1 MDHFGSIQTPIMFY
15 LNQATDNMKHVYRL
29 SRLWCAP
36 VMAIVMVIS
45 LAMTGCQTM
54 RSPST
59 TLSNTILQSSSS
71 LPKVIATAPTNL
83 PHMDASQ
90 LSGKLIFI
98 YLTGFGENRQAQ
110 LIETQMDGSNPKT
123 LYKVN
128 GTIMSLSASRLGDRL
143 IFTVQAGK
151 SYPKVVI
158 LDRATLQV
166 TDVSDVSAVSGVSG
180 VSAKRTH
187 NFSGAISPDG
197 RQLLL
202 ANSQMGNPEIFLTDS
217 SGNIKQQLTQQPA
230 IDLAPVWL
238 PDGKSFIFTS
248 DKAKFLQPQL
258 YQYYFAKQQFLPLN
272 LPGKINAIAR
282 VSPSGRLITY
292 VSDNSQGRLADM
304 ATKQSIAINNE
315 GLAEPANFSPDG
327 NYLLYSAKNRI
338 KIIPVPTFEP
348 LAPQQSPV
356 SWTIEFADSNHQ
368 PFTIREPIWVIP

>member
-1 MDHFGSIQTPIMFY
+1 MFC
-15 LNQATDNMKHVYRL
+15 LNQATDNMKHVYQL
-29 SRLWCAP
+29 PRLWCAA
-36 VMAIVMVIS
+36 VMAIVMAIS

-54 RSPST
+54 GSPST
-59 TLSNTILQSSSS
+59 TLSNTSLQSSSS
-71 LPKVIATAPTNL
+71 LPKVIEAVPTNL
-83 PHMDASQ
+83 PHMDARQ

-98 YLTGFGENRQAQ
+98 YLTGFGENRQGQ
-110 LIETQMDGSNPKT
+110 LIETQIDGSDPKT

-166 TDVSDVSAVSGVSG
+166 TEISA

-217 SGNIKQQLTQQPA
+217 SGNIKQQLTHQPA

-238 PDGKSFIFTS
+238 PDGQSFIFTS

-258 YQYYFAKQQFLPLN
+258 YQYHFAKQQFLPLN
-272 LPGKINAIAR
+272 LPGKTNAIAR

-304 ATKQSIAINNE
+304 ATKKSIAINDE

-348 LAPQQSPV
+348 LTLQQLPAN
-356 SWTIEFADSNHQ
+356 WTIQFADSNHQ
-368 PFTIREPIWVIP
+368 SFTIREPIWVTP

>member
-1 MDHFGSIQTPIMFY
+1 MFY
-15 LNQATDNMKHVYRL
+15 LNQVKNNMKHVYQL

-36 VMAIVMVIS
+36 VMAIVMAIS
-45 LAMTGCQTM
+45 LAMTGCQTI

-59 TLSNTILQSSSS
+59 TLSNTTVQSPTS

-83 PHMDASQ
+83 PQMDASQ

-110 LIETQMDGSNPKT
+110 LIETQIDGSDPKT

-166 TDVSDVSAVSGVSG
+166 TDVSGVSDVSGI
-180 VSAKRTH
+180 SAKRTH

-217 SGNIKQQLTQQPA
+217 SGNIKQQLTHQPA

-238 PDGKSFIFTS
+238 PDGQSFIFTS

-272 LPGKINAIAR
+272 LPGKTNAIAR
-282 VSPSGRLITY
+282 VSPSGRLIAY
-292 VSDNSQGRLADM
+292 VSDNSQGRLVDM
-304 ATKQSIAINNE
+304 ATKKSIAINNE

-327 NYLLYSAKNRI
+327 NYLLYSAKNRL
-338 KIIPVPTFEP
+338 KIIPVPNFER

-356 SWTIEFADSNHQ
+356 SWAIEFADSNHQ
-368 PFTIREPIWVIP
+368 PFTIREPIWVNY

>member
-1 MDHFGSIQTPIMFY
+1 MFY
-15 LNQATDNMKHVYRL
+15 LNQATNNMKHVYL
-29 SRLWCAP
+29 LPRLWCAA
-36 VMAIVMVIS
+36 VMAIVMAIS

-59 TLSNTILQSSSS
+59 KLSNTTLQSSTS

-83 PHMDASQ
+83 LHMDARQ

-110 LIETQMDGSNPKT
+110 LIETQIDGSDPKT

-151 SYPKVVI
+151 SYPQVVI

-166 TDVSDVSAVSGVSG
+166 TEISAVSGR
-180 VSAKRTH
+180 RTH

-217 SGNIKQQLTQQPA
+217 SGNVKQQLTHQPA

-238 PDGKSFIFTS
+238 PDGQSFIFTS

-258 YQYYFAKQQFLPLN
+258 YQYYFAKQQILPLN
-272 LPGKINAIAR
+272 LPGKTNAIAR
-282 VSPSGRLITY
+282 VSPTGRLITY
-292 VSDNSQGRLADM
+292 VSGG
-304 ATKQSIAINNE
+304 I
-315 GLAEPANFSPDG
+315 
-327 NYLLYSAKNRI
+327 
-338 KIIPVPTFEP
+338 
-348 LAPQQSPV
+348 
-356 SWTIEFADSNHQ
+356 
-368 PFTIREPIWVIP
+368 

>member
-1 MDHFGSIQTPIMFY
+1 MFY
-15 LNQATDNMKHVYRL
+15 LNQATNNMTHFYPL
-29 SRLWCAP
+29 LGLWCVP
-36 VMAIVMVIS
+36 VMAIS
-45 LAMTGCQTM
+45 LAMTGCQTI

-59 TLSNTILQSSSS
+59 TLSNTTLQSSAS

-83 PHMDASQ
+83 SHMDASE

-98 YLTGFGENRQAQ
+98 YLTGFGANRQAQ
-110 LIETQMDGSNPKT
+110 LIETQIDGSDPKT

-166 TDVSDVSAVSGVSG
+166 TEISGVSGVSG

-217 SGNIKQQLTQQPA
+217 SGNVKQQLTHQPA

-238 PDGKSFIFTS
+238 PDGQSFIFTS

-272 LPGKINAIAR
+272 LPGKTNAIAR

-304 ATKQSIAINNE
+304 ATKKSIAINNE

-338 KIIPVPTFEP
+338 KIIPVPTFET
-348 LAPQQSPV
+348 LTPQQSPV
-356 SWTIEFADSNHQ
+356 SWTIEFDDSNHR
-368 PFTIREPIWVIP
+368 PFTIREPIWVTP

>member
-1 MDHFGSIQTPIMFY
+1 
-15 LNQATDNMKHVYRL
+15 MKHFYPL
-29 SRLWCAP
+29 PRLWCAA
-36 VMAIVMVIS
+36 VMAIVMAIS

-54 RSPST
+54 HSPST
-59 TLSNTILQSSSS
+59 TLSNTTLQISSS

-90 LSGKLIFI
+90 RSGKLIFI
-98 YLTGFGENRQAQ
+98 YLTGFGANRQAQ
-110 LIETQMDGSNPKT
+110 LIETQIDGSDPKT

-128 GTIMSLSASRLGDRL
+128 GTIMSLSSSRLGDRL

-166 TDVSDVSAVSGVSG
+166 TEISAVS
-180 VSAKRTH
+180 AKGTH

-217 SGNIKQQLTQQPA
+217 SGNIKQQLTHQPA

-238 PDGKSFIFTS
+238 PDGQSFIFTS

-272 LPGKINAIAR
+272 LPGKTNAIAR

-304 ATKQSIAINNE
+304 ATKKSIAINNE

-338 KIIPVPTFEP
+338 KIIPVPTFET
-348 LAPQQSPV
+348 LTPQQSPV
-356 SWTIEFADSNHQ
+356 SWTIEFDDSNHR
-368 PFTIREPIWVIP
+368 PFTIREPIWVTP

>member
-1 MDHFGSIQTPIMFY
+1 
-15 LNQATDNMKHVYRL
+15 
-29 SRLWCAP
+29 
-36 VMAIVMVIS
+36 MAIVMAIS

-54 RSPST
+54 GSPST
-59 TLSNTILQSSSS
+59 TLSNTTLQISSS
-71 LPKVIATAPTNL
+71 LPKVIATAPTNFQ
-83 PHMDASQ
+83 HMDASQ
-90 LSGKLIFI
+90 LSGKLVFI

-110 LIETQMDGSNPKT
+110 LIETQIDGSDPKT

-143 IFTVQAGK
+143 IFTVQAGN
-151 SYPKVVI
+151 SYPQVVI

-166 TDVSDVSAVSGVSG
+166 TEISAVSGR
-180 VSAKRTH
+180 RTH

-217 SGNIKQQLTQQPA
+217 SGNVKQQLTHQPA

-238 PDGKSFIFTS
+238 PDGQSFIFTS

-272 LPGKINAIAR
+272 LPGKTNAIAR
-282 VSPSGRLITY
+282 ISPTGRLITY

-304 ATKQSIAINNE
+304 ATKKSIAINNE

-338 KIIPVPTFEP
+338 KIIPVPTFES
-348 LAPQQSPV
+348 LRLQQSPA

-368 PFTIREPIWVIP
+368 PFTIREPIWVTP

>member
-1 MDHFGSIQTPIMFY
+1 MFC
-15 LNQATDNMKHVYRL
+15 LNQATDNMKHVYQL
-29 SRLWCAP
+29 PRLWCAA
-36 VMAIVMVIS
+36 VMAIVMAIS

-54 RSPST
+54 HSPST
-59 TLSNTILQSSSS
+59 TLSSTTLQSSSS
-71 LPKVIATAPTNL
+71 LPKVIEAVPTNL
-83 PHMDASQ
+83 PHMDARQ

-98 YLTGFGENRQAQ
+98 YLTGFGENRQGQ
-110 LIETQMDGSNPKT
+110 LIETQIDGSDPKT

-166 TDVSDVSAVSGVSG
+166 TEISA

-217 SGNIKQQLTQQPA
+217 SGNIKQQLTHQPA

-238 PDGKSFIFTS
+238 PDGQSFIFTS

-272 LPGKINAIAR
+272 LPGKTNAIAR

-292 VSDNSQGRLADM
+292 VSDNSQGRFADM
-304 ATKQSIAINNE
+304 ATKKNIAINDE

-338 KIIPVPTFEP
+338 KIIPVPTFKP
-348 LAPQQSPV
+348 LASQQSPV
-356 SWTIEFADSNHQ
+356 SWTVEFADSNHQ

>member
-1 MDHFGSIQTPIMFY
+1 MFCRS
-15 LNQATDNMKHVYRL
+15 LATNNMKYVYPL
-29 SRLWCAP
+29 PRLWCAA
-36 VMAIVMVIS
+36 VMAIVMAIS

-54 RSPST
+54 RLPST
-59 TLSNTILQSSSS
+59 NLSNTSLQSSTS

-83 PHMDASQ
+83 PHMDARQ

-110 LIETQMDGSNPKT
+110 LIETRMDGSDPET

-128 GTIMSLSASRLGDRL
+128 GTIMSLSSSRLGDRL
-143 IFTVQAGK
+143 IFTVQAGN
-151 SYPKVVI
+151 SYPQVVI

-166 TDVSDVSAVSGVSG
+166 TEISAVSGR
-180 VSAKRTH
+180 RTH

-217 SGNIKQQLTQQPA
+217 SGNVKQQLTHQPA

-238 PDGKSFIFTS
+238 PDGQSFIFTS

-272 LPGKINAIAR
+272 LPGKTNAIAR
-282 VSPSGRLITY
+282 ISPTGRLITY

-304 ATKQSIAINNE
+304 ATKKSIAINNE

-338 KIIPVPTFEP
+338 KIIPVPTFES
-348 LAPQQSPV
+348 LRLQQSPA

-368 PFTIREPIWVIP
+368 PFTIREPIWVTP

>member
-1 MDHFGSIQTPIMFY
+1 MFY
-15 LNQATDNMKHVYRL
+15 LNQATNNMKHVYL
-29 SRLWCAP
+29 LPRLWCAA
-36 VMAIVMVIS
+36 VMAIVMAIS

-54 RSPST
+54 HSPST

-71 LPKVIATAPTNL
+71 LPRVIATAPTNL
-83 PHMDASQ
+83 PHMDANQ
-90 LSGKLIFI
+90 LPGKLIFI

-110 LIETQMDGSNPKT
+110 LIETQIDGSDPKT

-143 IFTVQAGK
+143 IFTVQAGN
-151 SYPKVVI
+151 SYPQVVI

-166 TDVSDVSAVSGVSG
+166 TEISAVSGR
-180 VSAKRTH
+180 RTH

-217 SGNIKQQLTQQPA
+217 SGNVKQQLTHQPA

-238 PDGKSFIFTS
+238 PDGQSFIFTS

-272 LPGKINAIAR
+272 LPGKTNAIAR
-282 VSPSGRLITY
+282 ISPTGRLITY

-304 ATKQSIAINNE
+304 ATKKSIAINNE

-338 KIIPVPTFEP
+338 KIIPVPTFES
-348 LAPQQSPV
+348 LRLQQSPA

-368 PFTIREPIWVIP
+368 PFTIREPIWVTP

>member
-1 MDHFGSIQTPIMFY
+1 MFY
-15 LNQATDNMKHVYRL
+15 LNETSNNMKHVYPL

-36 VMAIVMVIS
+36 VIAIVMTIS
-45 LAMTGCQTM
+45 LAMTGCQTI

-59 TLSNTILQSSSS
+59 NLSSTSLQSSTS

-83 PHMDASQ
+83 PHMDANQ

-110 LIETQMDGSNPKT
+110 LIETQIDGSDPKT

-143 IFTVQAGK
+143 IFTVQAGN
-151 SYPKVVI
+151 SYPQVVI

-166 TDVSDVSAVSGVSG
+166 TEISAVSGR
-180 VSAKRTH
+180 RTH

-217 SGNIKQQLTQQPA
+217 SGNVKQQLTHQPA

-238 PDGKSFIFTS
+238 PDGQSFIFTS

-272 LPGKINAIAR
+272 LPGKTNAIAR
-282 VSPSGRLITY
+282 ISPTGRLITY

-304 ATKQSIAINNE
+304 ATKKSIAINNE

-338 KIIPVPTFEP
+338 KIIPVPTFES
-348 LAPQQSPV
+348 LRLQQSPA
-356 SWTIEFADSNHQ
+356 SWTIEFADSNHL
-368 PFTIREPIWVIP
+368 PFTIREPIWVNY

>member
-1 MDHFGSIQTPIMFY
+1 
-15 LNQATDNMKHVYRL
+15 
-29 SRLWCAP
+29 
-36 VMAIVMVIS
+36 
-45 LAMTGCQTM
+45 
-54 RSPST
+54 
-59 TLSNTILQSSSS
+59 
-71 LPKVIATAPTNL
+71 
-83 PHMDASQ
+83 
-90 LSGKLIFI
+90 
-98 YLTGFGENRQAQ
+98 
-110 LIETQMDGSNPKT
+110 
-123 LYKVN
+123 
-128 GTIMSLSASRLGDRL
+128 MSLSASRLGDRL
-143 IFTVQAGK
+143 IFTVQAGN
-151 SYPKVVI
+151 SYPQVVI

-166 TDVSDVSAVSGVSG
+166 TEISAVSGR
-180 VSAKRTH
+180 RTH

-217 SGNIKQQLTQQPA
+217 SGNIKQQLTHQPA

-238 PDGKSFIFTS
+238 PDGQSFIFTS

-272 LPGKINAIAR
+272 LPGKTNAIAR
-282 VSPSGRLITY
+282 ISPTGRLITY

-304 ATKQSIAINNE
+304 ATKKSIAINNE

-348 LAPQQSPV
+348 LTLQQSPV

>member
-1 MDHFGSIQTPIMFY
+1 MFC
-15 LNQATDNMKHVYRL
+15 LNQATDKMKHYYQL
-29 SRLWCAP
+29 PRLWCAA
-36 VMAIVMVIS
+36 VMAIVMAIS
-45 LAMTGCQTM
+45 LAMAGCQTM
-54 RSPST
+54 HSPST
-59 TLSNTILQSSSS
+59 NISNTSLQSSTS
-71 LPKVIATAPTNL
+71 LPKVIEAIPTNL

-110 LIETQMDGSNPKT
+110 LIETQIDGSDPKT

-128 GTIMSLSASRLGDRL
+128 GTIMSLSSSRLGNRL

-166 TDVSDVSAVSGVSG
+166 TEISGVSG
-180 VSAKRTH
+180 VSAVSGKRAH
-187 NFSGAISPDG
+187 NFSAAISPDG

-217 SGNIKQQLTQQPA
+217 SGNVKQQLTHQPA

-238 PDGKSFIFTS
+238 PDGQSFIFTS

-272 LPGKINAIAR
+272 LPGKTNAIAR

-292 VSDNSQGRLADM
+292 VSDNSQGRLADI
-304 ATKQSIAINNE
+304 ATKKSIAINDE

-338 KIIPVPTFEP
+338 KIIPVPNFER

>member
-1 MDHFGSIQTPIMFY
+1 MFC
-15 LNQATDNMKHVYRL
+15 LNQATNNMKHLYQL
-29 SRLWCAP
+29 PRLWCAA
-36 VMAIVMVIS
+36 VMAIVMAIS

-54 RSPST
+54 HSPST
-59 TLSNTILQSSSS
+59 NISSTSLQSSTS

-110 LIETQMDGSNPKT
+110 LIETQMDGSNSKT

-166 TDVSDVSAVSGVSG
+166 TDVSAVSVVSAVS
-180 VSAKRTH
+180 AKRAH

-217 SGNIKQQLTQQPA
+217 SGNIKQQLTHQPA

-238 PDGKSFIFTS
+238 PDGQSFIFTS

-272 LPGKINAIAR
+272 LPGKTNAIAR
-282 VSPSGRLITY
+282 ISPTGRLITY
-292 VSDNSQGRLADM
+292 VSDNSQGRLVDM
-304 ATKQSIAINNE
+304 ATKKSIAINNE

-338 KIIPVPTFEP
+338 KIIPVPTFE
-348 LAPQQSPV
+348 QQSPV
-356 SWTIEFADSNHQ
+356 SWTIQFADSNQQ
-368 PFTIREPIWVIP
+368 PFTIREPIWVTP

>member
-1 MDHFGSIQTPIMFY
+1 MFC
-15 LNQATDNMKHVYRL
+15 LNQATDNMKHVYHL
-29 SRLWCAP
+29 PRLWCAA
-36 VMAIVMVIS
+36 VMAIVMAIS

-59 TLSNTILQSSSS
+59 TLSSNNTLQGSTS
-71 LPKVIATAPTNL
+71 LPKVIEAVPTNL
-83 PHMDASQ
+83 PHMDARQ

-110 LIETQMDGSNPKT
+110 LIETQIDGSDPKT

-143 IFTVQAGK
+143 IFTVQAGN
-151 SYPKVVI
+151 SYPQVVI

-166 TDVSDVSAVSGVSG
+166 TEISAVSGR
-180 VSAKRTH
+180 RTH

-217 SGNIKQQLTQQPA
+217 SGNVKQQLTHQPA

-238 PDGKSFIFTS
+238 PDGQSFIFTS

-272 LPGKINAIAR
+272 LPGKTNAIAR
-282 VSPSGRLITY
+282 ISPTGRLITY

-304 ATKQSIAINNE
+304 ATKKSIAINNE

-348 LAPQQSPV
+348 LTPQQSPAN
-356 SWTIEFADSNHQ
+356 WTIEFADSNHQ
-368 PFTIREPIWVIP
+368 PFTIREPIWVNY

>member
-1 MDHFGSIQTPIMFY
+1 MAI
-15 LNQATDNMKHVYRL
+15 
-29 SRLWCAP
+29 
-36 VMAIVMVIS
+36 VMAIVMAIS

-59 TLSNTILQSSSS
+59 TLSSNNTLQGSTS
-71 LPKVIATAPTNL
+71 LPKVIEAVPTNL
-83 PHMDASQ
+83 PHMDARQ

-110 LIETQMDGSNPKT
+110 LIETQIDGSDPKT

-143 IFTVQAGK
+143 IFTVQAGN
-151 SYPKVVI
+151 SYPQVVI

-166 TDVSDVSAVSGVSG
+166 TEISAVSGR
-180 VSAKRTH
+180 RTH

-217 SGNIKQQLTQQPA
+217 SGNVKQQLTHQPA

-238 PDGKSFIFTS
+238 PDGQSFIFTS

-272 LPGKINAIAR
+272 LPGKTNAIAR
-282 VSPSGRLITY
+282 ISPTGRLITY

-304 ATKQSIAINNE
+304 ATKKSIAINNE

-338 KIIPVPTFEP
+338 KIIPVPTFET
-348 LAPQQSPV
+348 LTPQQSPA

-368 PFTIREPIWVIP
+368 PFTIREPIWVTP

>member
-1 MDHFGSIQTPIMFY
+1 MLC
-15 LNQATDNMKHVYRL
+15 LNQATNNMKHYYQL
-29 SRLWCAP
+29 PRLWCAA
-36 VMAIVMVIS
+36 VMAIVMAIS

-59 TLSNTILQSSSS
+59 TLSSTSLQSSTS

-110 LIETQMDGSNPKT
+110 LIETQIDGSDPKT

-166 TDVSDVSAVSGVSG
+166 TEISGVSG
-180 VSAKRTH
+180 VSDVSGISAKRTH

-217 SGNIKQQLTQQPA
+217 SGNIKQQLTHQPA

-238 PDGKSFIFTS
+238 PDGQSFIFTS
-248 DKAKFLQPQL
+248 DKVKFLQPQL

-272 LPGKINAIAR
+272 LPGKTNAIAR
-282 VSPSGRLITY
+282 ISPTGRLITY

-338 KIIPVPTFEP
+338 KIIPVPSFEP

-368 PFTIREPIWVIP
+368 PFTIREPIWVNY

>member
-1 MDHFGSIQTPIMFY
+1 MFCRS
-15 LNQATDNMKHVYRL
+15 LATNNMKHVYL
-29 SRLWCAP
+29 LPRLWCAA
-36 VMAIVMVIS
+36 VMAIVMAIS
-45 LAMTGCQTM
+45 LAMTGCQSM

-59 TLSNTILQSSSS
+59 TLSKTSLQSSSS

-110 LIETQMDGSNPKT
+110 LIETQIDGSDPKT

-143 IFTVQAGK
+143 IFTVQAGN
-151 SYPKVVI
+151 SYPQVVI

-166 TDVSDVSAVSGVSG
+166 TEISAVSGR
-180 VSAKRTH
+180 RTH

-217 SGNIKQQLTQQPA
+217 SGNVKQQLTHQPA

-238 PDGKSFIFTS
+238 PDGQSFIFTS

-272 LPGKINAIAR
+272 LPGKTNAIAR
-282 VSPSGRLITY
+282 ISPTGRLITY

-304 ATKQSIAINNE
+304 ATKKSIAINNE

-338 KIIPVPTFEP
+338 KIIPVPTFET
-348 LAPQQSPV
+348 LTLQQSPA

-368 PFTIREPIWVIP
+368 PFTIREPIWVTP

>member
-1 MDHFGSIQTPIMFY
+1 MFCR
-15 LNQATDNMKHVYRL
+15 NETSNNMRHVYPL

-36 VMAIVMVIS
+36 VMAIVMAIS
-45 LAMTGCQTM
+45 LAMTGCQTI

-59 TLSNTILQSSSS
+59 TLSNTTVQSPTS

-110 LIETQMDGSNPKT
+110 LIETQMDGSDPKT

-158 LDRATLQV
+158 LDRVTLQV
-166 TDVSDVSAVSGVSG
+166 TDVSGGSGVSG

-217 SGNIKQQLTQQPA
+217 SGNIKQQLTHQPA

-238 PDGKSFIFTS
+238 PDGQSFIFTS

-258 YQYYFAKQQFLPLN
+258 YQYYFANQQFLPLN
-272 LPGKINAIAR
+272 LPGKTNAIAR
-282 VSPSGRLITY
+282 ISHTGRLITY
-292 VSDNSQGRLADM
+292 VSDNSQGRLTDM
-304 ATKQSIAINNE
+304 ATKKSIAINNE

-327 NYLLYSAKNRI
+327 NYLLYSAKNRV

-348 LAPQQSPV
+348 LAPQQSPA
-356 SWTIEFADSNHQ
+356 SWTIQFADSNHQ
-368 PFTIREPIWVIP
+368 PFTIREPIWVNY

>member
-1 MDHFGSIQTPIMFY
+1 MHSAST
-15 LNQATDNMKHVYRL
+15 N
-29 SRLWCAP
+29 
-36 VMAIVMVIS
+36 IS
-45 LAMTGCQTM
+45 
-54 RSPST
+54 ST
-59 TLSNTILQSSSS
+59 SLQSSSL
-71 LPKVIATAPTNL
+71 LPRVIATAPNNL
-83 PHMDASQ
+83 PHMDTSQ

-98 YLTGFGENRQAQ
+98 YLTGFGANRQAQ
-110 LIETQMDGSNPKT
+110 LIETQIDGSDPKT

-166 TDVSDVSAVSGVSG
+166 TEISGVSGVSG

-197 RQLLL
+197 HQLLL
-202 ANSQMGNPEIFLTDS
+202 ANSQLGNPEIFLTDS
-217 SGNIKQQLTQQPA
+217 SGNIKQQLTHQLA

-238 PDGKSFIFTS
+238 PDGQSFIFTS

-272 LPGKINAIAR
+272 LPGKTNAIAR
-282 VSPSGRLITY
+282 ISPTGRLITY
-292 VSDNSQGRLADM
+292 VSDNSQGRLVDM
-304 ATKQSIAINNE
+304 ATKKSIAINNE

-338 KIIPVPTFEP
+338 KITPVPTFEP
-348 LAPQQSPV
+348 LAPQQSPI

-368 PFTIREPIWVIP
+368 LFTIREPIWVNY

>member
-1 MDHFGSIQTPIMFY
+1 MFY
-15 LNQATDNMKHVYRL
+15 LNQATNNMKHVYL
-29 SRLWCAP
+29 LPRLWCAA
-36 VMAIVMVIS
+36 VMAIVMAIS

-59 TLSNTILQSSSS
+59 TLSSTSLQSSTS

-83 PHMDASQ
+83 SDLHISQ

-110 LIETQMDGSNPKT
+110 LIETQMDGSDPKT

-166 TDVSDVSAVSGVSG
+166 TEISA

-217 SGNIKQQLTQQPA
+217 SGNIKQQLTHQPA

-238 PDGKSFIFTS
+238 PDGQSFIFTS

-258 YQYYFAKQQFLPLN
+258 YQYHFAKQQFLPLN
-272 LPGKINAIAR
+272 LPGKTNAIAR

-304 ATKQSIAINNE
+304 ATKKNIAINDE

-338 KIIPVPTFEP
+338 KIIPVPTFKP
-348 LAPQQSPV
+348 LASQQSPV
-356 SWTIEFADSNHQ
+356 SWTVEFADSNHQ

>member
-1 MDHFGSIQTPIMFY
+1 MFY
-15 LNQATDNMKHVYRL
+15 LNQATDNMKHYHQL
-29 SRLWCAP
+29 PRLWCAA
-36 VMAIVMVIS
+36 VMAIVMAIS
-45 LAMTGCQTM
+45 LAMTGCQTI

-59 TLSNTILQSSSS
+59 TLSNTTLQSSAS

-83 PHMDASQ
+83 SHMDASE

-98 YLTGFGENRQAQ
+98 YLTGFGANRQAQ
-110 LIETQMDGSNPKT
+110 LIETQIDGSDPKT

-151 SYPKVVI
+151 SYPQVVI
-158 LDRATLQV
+158 LDRANLQV
-166 TDVSDVSAVSGVSG
+166 TDVSGVSGVSDVSG
-180 VSAKRTH
+180 ISAKRTH

-217 SGNIKQQLTQQPA
+217 SGSIKQQLTHQPA

-238 PDGKSFIFTS
+238 PDGQSFIFTS
-248 DKAKFLQPQL
+248 DKVKFLQPQL

-272 LPGKINAIAR
+272 LPGKTNAIAR

-292 VSDNSQGRLADM
+292 VSDNSQGRLVDM
-304 ATKQSIAINNE
+304 ATKKSIAINNE

-348 LAPQQSPV
+348 LTPQQSPV
-356 SWTIEFADSNHQ
+356 SWTIQFADSNHQ
-368 PFTIREPIWVIP
+368 PFTIREPIWVTP

>member
-1 MDHFGSIQTPIMFY
+1 MFY
-15 LNQATDNMKHVYRL
+15 LNQATNNMKHVYL
-29 SRLWCAP
+29 LPRLWCAP
-36 VMAIVMVIS
+36 VMAIVMAIS

-59 TLSNTILQSSSS
+59 TLSKISLQSSTS

-83 PHMDASQ
+83 SDVHASQ

-110 LIETQMDGSNPKT
+110 LIETQIDGSDPKT

-128 GTIMSLSASRLGDRL
+128 GTIMSLSSSRLGDRL

-166 TDVSDVSAVSGVSG
+166 TEISG

-187 NFSGAISPDG
+187 NFSGTISPDG

-202 ANSQMGNPEIFLTDS
+202 ANSQPGNPEIFLTDS
-217 SGNIKQQLTQQPA
+217 SGNIKQQLTHQPA

-238 PDGKSFIFTS
+238 PDGQSFIFTS

-272 LPGKINAIAR
+272 LPGKTNAIAR
-282 VSPSGRLITY
+282 ISPSGRLITY

-304 ATKQSIAINNE
+304 ATKKSIAINNE

-338 KIIPVPTFEP
+338 KIIPVPTFET
-348 LAPQQSPV
+348 LTPQQSPV
-356 SWTIEFADSNHQ
+356 SWTIEFADSNHRL
-368 PFTIREPIWVIP
+368 FTIREPIWVTP

>member
-1 MDHFGSIQTPIMFY
+1 MFCR
-15 LNQATDNMKHVYRL
+15 NETSNNMRHVYPL
-29 SRLWCAP
+29 VGLWCAP
-36 VMAIVMVIS
+36 VMAIAMAIS
-45 LAMTGCQTM
+45 LAITGCQTI

-59 TLSNTILQSSSS
+59 TLSNTTLQISTS
-71 LPKVIATAPTNL
+71 LPRVIATAPTNL

-110 LIETQMDGSNPKT
+110 LIETQIDGSDPKT

-143 IFTVQAGK
+143 IFTAQAGK

-166 TDVSDVSAVSGVSG
+166 TEISG

-202 ANSQMGNPEIFLTDS
+202 ANSQLGNPEIFLTDS
-217 SGNIKQQLTQQPA
+217 SGNIKQQLTHQPA

-238 PDGKSFIFTS
+238 PDGQSFIFTS

-272 LPGKINAIAR
+272 LPGKTNAIAR
-282 VSPSGRLITY
+282 ISPTGRLITY

-304 ATKQSIAINNE
+304 ATKKSIAINDE

-338 KIIPVPTFEP
+338 KIIPVPTFET
-348 LAPQQSPV
+348 LTLQQSPV
-356 SWTIEFADSNHQ
+356 SWTIQFADSNQQ
-368 PFTIREPIWVIP
+368 PFTIREPIWVTP

>member
-1 MDHFGSIQTPIMFY
+1 MFY
-15 LNQATDNMKHVYRL
+15 LNQATNNMKHVYL
-29 SRLWCAP
+29 LPRLWCAA
-36 VMAIVMVIS
+36 VMAIVMAIS

-59 TLSNTILQSSSS
+59 TLSSNNTLQGSTS
-71 LPKVIATAPTNL
+71 LPKVIEAVPTNL
-83 PHMDASQ
+83 PHMDARQ

-110 LIETQMDGSNPKT
+110 LIETQIDGSDPKT

-143 IFTVQAGK
+143 IFTVQAGN

-166 TDVSDVSAVSGVSG
+166 TEISAVSGR
-180 VSAKRTH
+180 RTH

-217 SGNIKQQLTQQPA
+217 SGNVKQQLTHQPA

-238 PDGKSFIFTS
+238 PDGQSFIFTS

-272 LPGKINAIAR
+272 LPGKTNAIAR

-304 ATKQSIAINNE
+304 ATKKSIAINNE

-348 LAPQQSPV
+348 LAPQQSPAN
-356 SWTIEFADSNHQ
+356 WTVEFADSNHQ
-368 PFTIREPIWVIP
+368 PFTIREPIWVTH

>member
-1 MDHFGSIQTPIMFY
+1 MFCR
-15 LNQATDNMKHVYRL
+15 NETSNNMKRYYQL
-29 SRLWCAP
+29 PRLWCAP
-36 VMAIVMVIS
+36 VMAIVMAIS

-59 TLSNTILQSSSS
+59 TLSSTSLQSSAS

-83 PHMDASQ
+83 PHVHASQ

-110 LIETQMDGSNPKT
+110 LIETQIDGSDPKT

-128 GTIMSLSASRLGDRL
+128 GTIMSLSSSRLGDRL

-166 TDVSDVSAVSGVSG
+166 SDVSAVSGMSAI
-180 VSAKRTH
+180 SAKRTH
-187 NFSGAISPDG
+187 NFSGTISPDG

-217 SGNIKQQLTQQPA
+217 SGNIKQQLTHQPA

-238 PDGKSFIFTS
+238 PDGQSFIFTS
-248 DKAKFLQPQL
+248 DKAKFSQPQL

-272 LPGKINAIAR
+272 LPGKTNAIAR

-304 ATKQSIAINNE
+304 ATKKSIAINNE

-338 KIIPVPTFEP
+338 KIIPVPNFEP
-348 LAPQQSPV
+348 LAPQHSPV
-356 SWTIEFADSNHQ
+356 SWTIQFADSNQQ
-368 PFTIREPIWVIP
+368 PFTIREPIWVNY

>member
-1 MDHFGSIQTPIMFY
+1 MFC
-15 LNQATDNMKHVYRL
+15 LNQATNNMKHYHQL
-29 SRLWCAP
+29 PRLWCAA
-36 VMAIVMVIS
+36 VMAIVMAIS

-59 TLSNTILQSSSS
+59 NISNTSLQSSTS

-83 PHMDASQ
+83 SDVHASQ

-110 LIETQMDGSNPKT
+110 LIETQIDGSDPET

-166 TDVSDVSAVSGVSG
+166 TEVSVVSGVSA

-217 SGNIKQQLTQQPA
+217 SGNIKQQLTHQPA

-238 PDGKSFIFTS
+238 PDGESFIFTS

-272 LPGKINAIAR
+272 LPGKTNAIAR

-304 ATKQSIAINNE
+304 ATKKSIAINNE

-338 KIIPVPTFEP
+338 KIIPVPTFET
-348 LAPQQSPV
+348 LTPQQSPV
-356 SWTIEFADSNHQ
+356 SWTIEFADSNHR
-368 PFTIREPIWVIP
+368 PFTIREPIWVTP

>member
-1 MDHFGSIQTPIMFY
+1 MFY
-15 LNQATDNMKHVYRL
+15 LNETSNNMKHVYPL

-36 VMAIVMVIS
+36 VIAIVMTIS
-45 LAMTGCQTM
+45 LAMTGCQTI

-59 TLSNTILQSSSS
+59 TLSNTTLQSSTS

-83 PHMDASQ
+83 PHMDANQ

-110 LIETQMDGSNPKT
+110 LIETQIDGSDPKT

-143 IFTVQAGK
+143 IFTVQAGN
-151 SYPKVVI
+151 SYPQVVI

-166 TDVSDVSAVSGVSG
+166 TEISAVSGR
-180 VSAKRTH
+180 RTH

-217 SGNIKQQLTQQPA
+217 SGNVKQQLTHQPA

-238 PDGKSFIFTS
+238 PDGQSFIFTS

-272 LPGKINAIAR
+272 LPGKTNAIAR
-282 VSPSGRLITY
+282 ISPTGRLITY

-304 ATKQSIAINNE
+304 ATKKSIAINDE

-338 KIIPVPTFEP
+338 KIIPVPTFES
-348 LAPQQSPV
+348 LRLQQSPA

-368 PFTIREPIWVIP
+368 PFTIREPIWVTP

>member
-1 MDHFGSIQTPIMFY
+1 MFC
-15 LNQATDNMKHVYRL
+15 LNQATNNMKHVYQL
-29 SRLWCAP
+29 PRLWCAA
-36 VMAIVMVIS
+36 VMAIVMAIS

-59 TLSNTILQSSSS
+59 TLSSNNTLQGSTS
-71 LPKVIATAPTNL
+71 LPKVVEAVPTNL
-83 PHMDASQ
+83 PHMDARQ

-110 LIETQMDGSNPKT
+110 LIETQIDGSDPKT

-143 IFTVQAGK
+143 IFTVQAGN
-151 SYPKVVI
+151 SYPQVVI

-166 TDVSDVSAVSGVSG
+166 TEISAVSGR
-180 VSAKRTH
+180 RTH

-217 SGNIKQQLTQQPA
+217 SGNVKQQLTHQPA

-238 PDGKSFIFTS
+238 PDGQSFIFTS

-272 LPGKINAIAR
+272 LPGKTNAIAR
-282 VSPSGRLITY
+282 ISPTGRLITY

-304 ATKQSIAINNE
+304 ATKKSIAINNE

-338 KIIPVPTFEP
+338 KIIPVPTFES
-348 LAPQQSPV
+348 LRLQQSPA

-368 PFTIREPIWVIP
+368 PFTIREPIWVTP

>member
-1 MDHFGSIQTPIMFY
+1 MFY
-15 LNQATDNMKHVYRL
+15 LNETSNNMKHFYQL
-29 SRLWCAP
+29 PRLWCAA
-36 VMAIVMVIS
+36 VMAIVMAIS

-54 RSPST
+54 HSPST
-59 TLSNTILQSSSS
+59 TLSNTTLQSSSS
-71 LPKVIATAPTNL
+71 LPRVIATAPTNL

-158 LDRATLQV
+158 LDRVTLQV
-166 TDVSDVSAVSGVSG
+166 TEVSA

-217 SGNIKQQLTQQPA
+217 SGNIKQQLTHQPA

-238 PDGKSFIFTS
+238 PDGQSFIFTS
-248 DKAKFLQPQL
+248 DQAKFLQPQL
-258 YQYYFAKQQFLPLN
+258 YQYYFAKQQILSLN
-272 LPGKINAIAR
+272 LPGKTNAIAR

-304 ATKQSIAINNE
+304 ATKKSIAINNE

-338 KIIPVPTFEP
+338 KIIPVPTFET
-348 LAPQQSPV
+348 LTLQQSPA

-368 PFTIREPIWVIP
+368 PFTIREPIWVNY

>member
-1 MDHFGSIQTPIMFY
+1 MFC
-15 LNQATDNMKHVYRL
+15 LNQATDNMKHVYQL
-29 SRLWCAP
+29 PRLWCAA
-36 VMAIVMVIS
+36 VMAIVMAIS

-54 RSPST
+54 HSPST
-59 TLSNTILQSSSS
+59 TLSSTTLQSSSS
-71 LPKVIATAPTNL
+71 LPKVIEAVPTNL
-83 PHMDASQ
+83 PHMDARQ

-98 YLTGFGENRQAQ
+98 YLTGFGENRQGQ
-110 LIETQMDGSNPKT
+110 LIETQIDGSDPKT

-166 TDVSDVSAVSGVSG
+166 TEISA

-217 SGNIKQQLTQQPA
+217 SGNIKQQLTHQPA

-238 PDGKSFIFTS
+238 PDGQSFIFTS

-258 YQYYFAKQQFLPLN
+258 YQYHFAKQQFLPLN
-272 LPGKINAIAR
+272 LPGKTNAIAR

-304 ATKQSIAINNE
+304 ATKKSIAINDE

-348 LAPQQSPV
+348 LTLQQLPAN
-356 SWTIEFADSNHQ
+356 WTIQFADSNHQ
-368 PFTIREPIWVIP
+368 SFTIREPIWVTP

>member
-1 MDHFGSIQTPIMFY
+1 MFC
-15 LNQATDNMKHVYRL
+15 LNQATDNMKHVYQL
-29 SRLWCAP
+29 PRLWCAA
-36 VMAIVMVIS
+36 VMAIVMAIS

-54 RSPST
+54 HSPST
-59 TLSNTILQSSSS
+59 TLSSNNTLQGSTS
-71 LPKVIATAPTNL
+71 LPKVIEAVPTNL
-83 PHMDASQ
+83 PHMDARQ

-110 LIETQMDGSNPKT
+110 LIETQMDGSDPKT

-143 IFTVQAGK
+143 IFTVQAGN

-166 TDVSDVSAVSGVSG
+166 TEISGVSG

-202 ANSQMGNPEIFLTDS
+202 ANSQLGNPEIFLTDS
-217 SGNIKQQLTQQPA
+217 SGNVKQQLTHQPA

-272 LPGKINAIAR
+272 LPGKTNAIAR
-282 VSPSGRLITY
+282 ISPTGRLITY

-338 KIIPVPTFEP
+338 KIIPVPTFES
-348 LAPQQSPV
+348 LRLQQSPA

-368 PFTIREPIWVIP
+368 PFTIREPIWVTP

>member
-1 MDHFGSIQTPIMFY
+1 
-15 LNQATDNMKHVYRL
+15 
-29 SRLWCAP
+29 
-36 VMAIVMVIS
+36 MAIVMAIS

-59 TLSNTILQSSSS
+59 KLSNTTLQSSTS

-83 PHMDASQ
+83 LHMDARQ

-110 LIETQMDGSNPKT
+110 LIETQIDGSDPKT

-151 SYPKVVI
+151 SYPQVVI

-166 TDVSDVSAVSGVSG
+166 TEISAVSGR
-180 VSAKRTH
+180 RTH

-217 SGNIKQQLTQQPA
+217 SGNVKQQLTHQPA

-238 PDGKSFIFTS
+238 PDGQSFIFTS

-272 LPGKINAIAR
+272 LPGKTNAIAR
-282 VSPSGRLITY
+282 ISPTGRLITY

-304 ATKQSIAINNE
+304 ATKKSIAINNE

-338 KIIPVPTFEP
+338 KIIPVPTFES
-348 LAPQQSPV
+348 LRLQQSPA

-368 PFTIREPIWVIP
+368 PFTIREPIWVTP

>member
-1 MDHFGSIQTPIMFY
+1 MFC
-15 LNQATDNMKHVYRL
+15 LNQATNNMKHVYL
-29 SRLWCAP
+29 LPRLWCSA
-36 VMAIVMVIS
+36 VMAIVMAIS

-54 RSPST
+54 HSPST
-59 TLSNTILQSSSS
+59 NISNTSLQSSTS

-83 PHMDASQ
+83 SDVHASQ

-110 LIETQMDGSNPKT
+110 LIETQIDGSDPKT

-128 GTIMSLSASRLGDRL
+128 GTMMSLSASRLGDRL

-166 TDVSDVSAVSGVSG
+166 TEISGVSG
-180 VSAKRTH
+180 VSAVSAKGTH

-202 ANSQMGNPEIFLTDS
+202 ANSQLGNPEIFLTDS
-217 SGNIKQQLTQQPA
+217 SGNIKQQLTHQPA

-238 PDGKSFIFTS
+238 PDGESFIFTS

-272 LPGKINAIAR
+272 LPGKTNAIAR

-304 ATKQSIAINNE
+304 ATKKSIAINNE

-338 KIIPVPTFEP
+338 KITPVPTFER

-356 SWTIEFADSNHQ
+356 SWTIEFDDSNHR
-368 PFTIREPIWVIP
+368 PFTIREPIWVTP

>member
-1 MDHFGSIQTPIMFY
+1 MFY
-15 LNQATDNMKHVYRL
+15 LNQATNNMKHVYL
-29 SRLWCAP
+29 LPRLWCAA
-36 VMAIVMVIS
+36 VMAIVMAIS

-59 TLSNTILQSSSS
+59 TLSSNNTLQGSTS
-71 LPKVIATAPTNL
+71 LPKVIEAVPTNL
-83 PHMDASQ
+83 PHMDARQ

-110 LIETQMDGSNPKT
+110 LIETQIDGSDPKT

-143 IFTVQAGK
+143 IFTVQAGN
-151 SYPKVVI
+151 SYPQVVI

-166 TDVSDVSAVSGVSG
+166 TEISAVSGR
-180 VSAKRTH
+180 RTH

-217 SGNIKQQLTQQPA
+217 SGNVKQQLTHQPA

-238 PDGKSFIFTS
+238 PDGQSFIFTS

-272 LPGKINAIAR
+272 LPGKTNAIAR

-304 ATKQSIAINNE
+304 ATKKSIAINNE

-338 KIIPVPTFEP
+338 KIIPVPTFKP
-348 LAPQQSPV
+348 LASQQSPV
-356 SWTIEFADSNHQ
+356 SWTVEFADSNHQ

>member
-1 MDHFGSIQTPIMFY
+1 MFCR
-15 LNQATDNMKHVYRL
+15 NETSNNMKPYYQL
-29 SRLWCAP
+29 PRLWCAA
-36 VMAIVMVIS
+36 VMAIVMAIS

-59 TLSNTILQSSSS
+59 NLSNTTLQISTS

-83 PHMDASQ
+83 PHMDARQ

-110 LIETQMDGSNPKT
+110 LIETQIDGSDPKT

-143 IFTVQAGK
+143 IFTVQAGN
-151 SYPKVVI
+151 SYPQVVI

-166 TDVSDVSAVSGVSG
+166 TEVSDVSDVSGVSG

-238 PDGKSFIFTS
+238 PDGQSFIFTS

-272 LPGKINAIAR
+272 LPGKTNAIAR

-304 ATKQSIAINNE
+304 ATKKSIAINNE

-338 KIIPVPTFEP
+338 KIIPVPTFES
-348 LAPQQSPV
+348 LRLQQSPA

-368 PFTIREPIWVIP
+368 PFTIREPIWVTP

>member
-1 MDHFGSIQTPIMFY
+1 
-15 LNQATDNMKHVYRL
+15 
-29 SRLWCAP
+29 
-36 VMAIVMVIS
+36 
-45 LAMTGCQTM
+45 
-54 RSPST
+54 
-59 TLSNTILQSSSS
+59 
-71 LPKVIATAPTNL
+71 
-83 PHMDASQ
+83 MDASQ

-110 LIETQMDGSNPKT
+110 LIETQIDGSDPKT

-143 IFTVQAGK
+143 IFTVQAGN
-151 SYPKVVI
+151 SYPQVVI

-166 TDVSDVSAVSGVSG
+166 TEISAVSGR
-180 VSAKRTH
+180 RTH

-217 SGNIKQQLTQQPA
+217 SGNVKQQLTHQPA

-238 PDGKSFIFTS
+238 PDGQSFIFTS

-272 LPGKINAIAR
+272 LPGKTNAIAR
-282 VSPSGRLITY
+282 ISPSGRLITY

-304 ATKQSIAINNE
+304 ATKKSIAINDE

-338 KIIPVPTFEP
+338 KIIPVPTFES
-348 LAPQQSPV
+348 LRLQQSPAN
-356 SWTIEFADSNHQ
+356 WTIQFTDSNHQ

>member
-1 MDHFGSIQTPIMFY
+1 
-15 LNQATDNMKHVYRL
+15 MKHYYQL
-29 SRLWCAP
+29 PRLWCAA
-36 VMAIVMVIS
+36 VMAIS
-45 LAMTGCQTM
+45 LAMTGCHTI

-59 TLSNTILQSSSS
+59 TLSNTTLQSSTS
-71 LPKVIATAPTNL
+71 LPKVIATALTNL

-98 YLTGFGENRQAQ
+98 YLTGFVANRQAQ
-110 LIETQMDGSNPKT
+110 LIETQIDGSDPKT
-123 LYKVN
+123 FYKVN

-166 TDVSDVSAVSGVSG
+166 TDVSAVSGVST

-217 SGNIKQQLTQQPA
+217 SGNIKQQLTHQPA

-238 PDGKSFIFTS
+238 PDGQSFIFTS

-272 LPGKINAIAR
+272 LPGKTNAIAR

-304 ATKQSIAINNE
+304 ATKKSIAINDE

-348 LAPQQSPV
+348 LILQQSPA
-356 SWTIEFADSNHQ
+356 SWTIEFTDSNHQ

>member
-1 MDHFGSIQTPIMFY
+1 MLY
-15 LNQATDNMKHVYRL
+15 LNQATDNRKHYHQL
-29 SRLWCAP
+29 PRLWCAA
-36 VMAIVMVIS
+36 VMAIVMAIS
-45 LAMTGCQTM
+45 LAMTGCQTI

-59 TLSNTILQSSSS
+59 TLSNTTLQSSAS

-83 PHMDASQ
+83 SHMDASE

-98 YLTGFGENRQAQ
+98 YLTGFGANRQAQ
-110 LIETQMDGSNPKT
+110 LIETQIDGSDPKT

-166 TDVSDVSAVSGVSG
+166 TEISAVSGVSDVSG
-180 VSAKRTH
+180 ISAKRTH

-202 ANSQMGNPEIFLTDS
+202 ANSQLGNPEIFLTDS
-217 SGNIKQQLTQQPA
+217 GGNIKQQLTHQPA

-238 PDGKSFIFTS
+238 PDGQSFIFTS

-272 LPGKINAIAR
+272 LPGKTNAIAR
-282 VSPSGRLITY
+282 VSPTGRLITY
-292 VSDNSQGRLADM
+292 VSDNSQGRLVDM
-304 ATKQSIAINNE
+304 ATKKSIAINNE
-315 GLAEPANFSPDG
+315 GLAEPANFSPDD

-338 KIIPVPTFEP
+338 KITPVPTFEP
-348 LAPQQSPV
+348 LAPQQSPI

-368 PFTIREPIWVIP
+368 LFTIREPIWVNY

>member
-1 MDHFGSIQTPIMFY
+1 MFCR
-15 LNQATDNMKHVYRL
+15 NETSNNMRHVYPL
-29 SRLWCAP
+29 PRLWCAA
-36 VMAIVMVIS
+36 VMAIAMAIS
-45 LAMTGCQTM
+45 LAMTGRQTI

-59 TLSNTILQSSSS
+59 TLSNTTLQSSTS

-83 PHMDASQ
+83 PHMDASE

-110 LIETQMDGSNPKT
+110 LIETQIDGSDPKT

-128 GTIMSLSASRLGDRL
+128 GTMMSLSASRLGDRL

-166 TDVSDVSAVSGVSG
+166 TEISGVSG
-180 VSAKRTH
+180 VSAVSAKGTH

-217 SGNIKQQLTQQPA
+217 SGNIKQQLTHQSA

-238 PDGKSFIFTS
+238 PDGESFIFTS

-272 LPGKINAIAR
+272 LPGKTNAIAR
-282 VSPSGRLITY
+282 ISPSGRLITY

-304 ATKQSIAINNE
+304 ATKKSIAINDE

-368 PFTIREPIWVIP
+368 PFTIREPIWVTP